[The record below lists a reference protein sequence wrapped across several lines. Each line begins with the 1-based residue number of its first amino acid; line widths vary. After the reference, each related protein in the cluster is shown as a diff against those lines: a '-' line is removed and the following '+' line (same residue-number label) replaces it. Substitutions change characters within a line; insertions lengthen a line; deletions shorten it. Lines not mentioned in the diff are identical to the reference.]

1 MFIKDGFAVWKV
13 INVFRKLE
21 SSCRSLTFNGLED
34 SGGRRDKGKEM
45 FLKEI
50 LEVGPKGY

>member
-1 MFIKDGFAVWKV
+1 MFMKDGFAVWKV
-13 INVFRKLE
+13 ISVFRKLD
-21 SSCRSLTFNGLED
+21 SSCKSLAFDCLED
-34 SGGRRDKGKEM
+34 SDGHKDKGKEM